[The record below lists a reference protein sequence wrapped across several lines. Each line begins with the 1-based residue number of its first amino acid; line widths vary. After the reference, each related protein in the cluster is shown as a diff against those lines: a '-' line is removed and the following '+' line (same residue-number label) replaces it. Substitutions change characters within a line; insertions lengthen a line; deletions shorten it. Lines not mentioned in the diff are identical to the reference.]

1 MIRNAATQA
10 IEEAVQRERIT
21 KDWMDQKT
29 TCEYL
34 GISFGTLQNFRRLGL
49 KISTVQGKTLVS
61 KNEINRF
68 LITSKNKKSR
78 MGNAKKHHFR
88 GNSRES

>member
-1 MIRNAATQA
+1 MANLQIPIPDALQDELKDMIRNAATQA

-29 TCEYL
+29 ACEYL

-49 KISTVQGKTLVS
+49 KISTVQGKTLIS

-68 LITSKNKKSR
+68 LKSY
-78 MGNAKKHHFR
+78 
-88 GNSRES
+88 EQ

>member
-1 MIRNAATQA
+1 MVEIKIPLPDSIQDEIKVMIRNAAAQA
-10 IEEAVQRERIT
+10 IEEAVKRERIT

-29 TCEYL
+29 ACEYL

-61 KNEINRF
+61 KKEINRF
-68 LITSKNKKSR
+68 L
-78 MGNAKKHHFR
+78 
-88 GNSRES
+88 ESYQQ

>member
-1 MIRNAATQA
+1 MAELKIPLPDSFQDEIKDMFRMAASQA
-10 IEEAVQRERIT
+10 IDEAVQRERIA

-29 TCEYL
+29 ACEYL

-61 KNEINRF
+61 KKEINRC
-68 LITSKNKKSR
+68 LEE
-78 MGNAKKHHFR
+78 HQQ
-88 GNSRES
+88 

>member
-1 MIRNAATQA
+1 MAELKIPIPETFNEELKAMLRAAA
-10 IEEAVQRERIT
+10 MEVIEETVQRENLS

-29 TCEYL
+29 ACEYL

-61 KNEINRF
+61 KKEINRF
-68 LITSKNKKSR
+68 LEE
-78 MGNAKKHHFR
+78 HQQ
-88 GNSRES
+88 